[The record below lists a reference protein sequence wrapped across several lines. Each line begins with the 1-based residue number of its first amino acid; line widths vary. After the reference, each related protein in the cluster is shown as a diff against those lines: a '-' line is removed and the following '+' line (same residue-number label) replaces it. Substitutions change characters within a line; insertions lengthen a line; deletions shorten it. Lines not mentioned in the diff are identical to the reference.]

1 MSAWVS
7 AADSTGTSCG
17 TTRSPGF
24 AILTRHRRRLCRA
37 KKPRFSQVTC
47 SDISRKPRS
56 SQQAGPVKDCPGC
69 QRNLVP
75 AFGALVPPLVHQFI
89 RSFVPAS
96 RTTEPIRPTAR
107 RQILL
112 ASLLCGEVGLKLT
125 KRLGERWSGHP

>member
-1 MSAWVS
+1 MGQWN
-7 AADSTGTSCG
+7 
-17 TTRSPGF
+17 
-24 AILTRHRRRLCRA
+24 L
-37 KKPRFSQVTC
+37 
-47 SDISRKPRS
+47 
-56 SQQAGPVKDCPGC
+56 GPVKDCPGC

-75 AFGALVPPLVHQFI
+75 AFGALVTPLVQQFI

-125 KRLGERWSGHP
+125 KRLRERWSRHPYTLPIGAC